1 VNEILVEAA
10 PAPERQPV
18 PAILAAVAAW
28 ILPGLGHLLLR
39 QWGRGCAVFAAVAGL
54 VMSGYL
60 LRGVVFP
67 IHLHDMRADPL
78 TFLGGVG
85 DAGSGIFY
93 ALARFIEKSGADV
106 SRAAGDYGTRFIA
119 AAGVANYLSVADA
132 FEIAS
137 GKKS

>member
-1 VNEILVEAA
+1 VSESVIAA
-10 PAPERQPV
+10 VPERRGIP
-18 PAILAAVAAW
+18 PILAAIAGW

-39 QWGRGCAVFAAVAGL
+39 RWGRACAIFGVVAGL
-54 VMSGYL
+54 AMMGYL

-67 IHLHDMRADPL
+67 IHLHDLRADPL
-78 TFLGGVG
+78 NFLGGVG

-93 ALARFIEKSGADV
+93 ALASILEKAGSDV

-119 AAGVANYLSVADA
+119 AAGVANYLCIADA

-137 GKKS
+137 GRKA